1 MLTNAAS
8 LPRSTSD
15 SSASM
20 PFGQVLRQA
29 RLEAGLSFETLA
41 ERTLTSQSYLH
52 RLEQGA
58 ACNPGRNLVIRLGII
73 LYRDD
78 IDQID
83 EFLKAAHHLPLRLD
97 R

>member
-1 MLTNAAS
+1 MLTTAAS
-8 LPRSTSD
+8 LPRSNSD
-15 SSASM
+15 SPASI

-29 RLEAGLSFETLA
+29 RMEAGLSYETLA
-41 ERTLTSQSYLH
+41 ERTRTSQSYLH

-58 ACNPGRNLVIRLGII
+58 AANPGRNLVIRLGII

-83 EFLKAAHHLPLRLD
+83 EFLKAARQLPLQMD